1 MAVLSAGQRYSLT
14 VTARPTCDHADVTAI
29 LMEFALYVTLEGVSG
44 FELSYGLSVETEKLS
59 GMLYALE
66 TRRDLLQIDSFVF
79 STTTIADI
87 YGRWCSILSLL
98 PCPLKSRPTSGDYHD
113 LLLPRISISC

>member
-1 MAVLSAGQRYSLT
+1 MAVLSAGQRYSLV

-29 LMEFALYVTLEGVSG
+29 LLEFALYVTLEGVSG
-44 FELSYGLSVETEKLS
+44 FELSYGLSVESEKLS

-87 YGRWCSILSLL
+87 FGRCFSLILIVIVLCSS
-98 PCPLKSRPTSGDYHD
+98 
-113 LLLPRISISC
+113 